1 MNAANSAAVSTA
13 LLWEPCREGV
23 CHKCAAPL
31 TRVDTGRK
39 CRMPGCG
46 VKWHANDCGKHLKS
60 IGIPP
65 EMVGYCP
72 RCSKCCGC
80 GGGPLLCHATR
91 LRQGRKGGLTKRK
104 RASASGSANPY
115 AEAQIVR
122 HVAQVAMKAGI
133 PPPPPHAPPHAP
145 PPPQERKNG
154 KAHAPHSAFHSSSQS
169 VGRLTCPPS
178 RHDDVVV
185 TLAPATPA
193 HSAGA
198 VNSTADVLDLMQ
210 DDDDD
215 ERYTPV
221 AVTESPAATIRD
233 PLATQINS
241 LQLPSNF
248 TAANNTVNAASL
260 ALPVV
265 STTAPP
271 ALNVNVNTGNMGNGT
286 MGSMVHQA
294 NLAAMLQTNMAAHL
308 PPQFA
313 AALLM
318 MPPHILQ
325 ALAQAA
331 ATMPQPPTLP
341 APPAAPAR
349 KTKQSSKFR
358 SFEDAR
364 AYVRTL
370 GLKSNEKWRE
380 WSKSGKR
387 PHDIPSH
394 PDVTYASSGWIS
406 YPDFLGYTDSQQAR
420 KTKQSSKFRSF
431 EDARA
436 YVRTLGLKSNEKWRE
451 WSKSGKRPH
460 DIPSHPDVTYASSGW
475 ISYPDFLGYADSQQA
490 RKLRA
495 VTGAYKR
502 NAAAAGLWALQN
514 DADNDEK
521 DEHVEDDEDAQQLA
535 QLVSILSS
543 AKAANDA
550 AVQHQQQQA
559 QALMQA
565 QASADL
571 VSVLREIV
579 RSDQTTSVRHL
590 EHVLQGMMIA
600 RAKEAAT
607 PTDHATAFES
617 VGTLESTGSGTYRPR
632 KPSTKPRAS
641 TRCGCP
647 RWW

>member
-1 MNAANSAAVSTA
+1 
-13 LLWEPCREGV
+13 
-23 CHKCAAPL
+23 
-31 TRVDTGRK
+31 
-39 CRMPGCG
+39 
-46 VKWHANDCGKHLKS
+46 
-60 IGIPP
+60 
-65 EMVGYCP
+65 
-72 RCSKCCGC
+72 
-80 GGGPLLCHATR
+80 
-91 LRQGRKGGLTKRK
+91 
-104 RASASGSANPY
+104 
-115 AEAQIVR
+115 
-122 HVAQVAMKAGI
+122 
-133 PPPPPHAPPHAP
+133 
-145 PPPQERKNG
+145 
-154 KAHAPHSAFHSSSQS
+154 
-169 VGRLTCPPS
+169 
-178 RHDDVVV
+178 
-185 TLAPATPA
+185 
-193 HSAGA
+193 
-198 VNSTADVLDLMQ
+198 MQ

-294 NLAAMLQTNMAAHL
+294 NLAATLQTNMAAHL

-406 YPDFLGYTDSQQAR
+406 YPDFLGY
-420 KTKQSSKFRSF
+420 
-431 EDARA
+431 
-436 YVRTLGLKSNEKWRE
+436 
-451 WSKSGKRPH
+451 
-460 DIPSHPDVTYASSGW
+460 
-475 ISYPDFLGYADSQQA
+475 ADSQQA

-502 NAAAAGLWALQN
+502 NAAAAGLRALL
-514 DADNDEK
+514 DGADNDEK
-521 DEHVEDDEDAQQLA
+521 GEQDEDDGDEDARGRKQ
-535 QLVSILSS
+535 
-543 AKAANDA
+543 AK
-550 AVQHQQQQA
+550 
-559 QALMQA
+559 
-565 QASADL
+565 
-571 VSVLREIV
+571 
-579 RSDQTTSVRHL
+579 
-590 EHVLQGMMIA
+590 
-600 RAKEAAT
+600 
-607 PTDHATAFES
+607 
-617 VGTLESTGSGTYRPR
+617 RPR
-632 KPSTKPRAS
+632 
-641 TRCGCP
+641 GG
-647 RWW
+647 

>member
-1 MNAANSAAVSTA
+1 MLSQHVGTIPQIYQQTRDSAGCPQPAN
-13 LLWEPCREGV
+13 
-23 CHKCAAPL
+23 
-31 TRVDTGRK
+31 
-39 CRMPGCG
+39 
-46 VKWHANDCGKHLKS
+46 
-60 IGIPP
+60 I
-65 EMVGYCP
+65 
-72 RCSKCCGC
+72 
-80 GGGPLLCHATR
+80 
-91 LRQGRKGGLTKRK
+91 
-104 RASASGSANPY
+104 
-115 AEAQIVR
+115 
-122 HVAQVAMKAGI
+122 
-133 PPPPPHAPPHAP
+133 
-145 PPPQERKNG
+145 
-154 KAHAPHSAFHSSSQS
+154 SQS
-169 VGRLTCPPS
+169 LNPS
-178 RHDDVVV
+178 PT
-185 TLAPATPA
+185 TL
-193 HSAGA
+193 G
-198 VNSTADVLDLMQ
+198 
-210 DDDDD
+210 
-215 ERYTPV
+215 
-221 AVTESPAATIRD
+221 RD

-248 TAANNTVNAASL
+248 TAANDTVNAASL

-286 MGSMVHQA
+286 MGSMVHAA

-313 AALLM
+313 AALPM

-341 APPAAPAR
+341 APPAAPAPAPPTLALSIFPPIFSSKLAGLIFSSAGNLLSKTLNCNGLVDVLDLMQDDDEQRYTPVTVTESQAATIPAEPSTAISGKVAGEFRSFEDARAYVRALGLRSYYKWWEWR
-349 KTKQSSKFR
+349 KSGARPQDIPSSPHVTYASSGWTSFGDFLGYADSQQARKPVQGTDPSRGYRHRGQGRTKKSSKFR

-387 PHDIPSH
+387 PHYIPSH

-406 YPDFLGYTDSQQAR
+406 YPDFLGYADSQQAR
-420 KTKQSSKFRSF
+420 KTKESSKFRSF

-502 NAAAAGLWALQN
+502 NAAAAGLRALL
-514 DADNDEK
+514 DGADNDEK
-521 DEHVEDDEDAQQLA
+521 GEQDEDD
-535 QLVSILSS
+535 
-543 AKAANDA
+543 
-550 AVQHQQQQA
+550 
-559 QALMQA
+559 
-565 QASADL
+565 
-571 VSVLREIV
+571 
-579 RSDQTTSVRHL
+579 
-590 EHVLQGMMIA
+590 
-600 RAKEAAT
+600 
-607 PTDHATAFES
+607 DHARRRKQAK
-617 VGTLESTGSGTYRPR
+617 RPR
-632 KPSTKPRAS
+632 
-641 TRCGCP
+641 GG
-647 RWW
+647 